1 MVHELVFHMSI
12 QELILHK
19 DFLQYQIKYCV
30 WFVVHSYYQFSDLH
44 GDYWSV
50 DSLILDLRAV

>member
-1 MVHELVFHMSI
+1 MVHELVFRMSI

-30 WFVVHSYYQFSDLH
+30 
-44 GDYWSV
+44 
-50 DSLILDLRAV
+50 